1 MNTVTAKRYQDLMQE
16 FLKTSRS
23 DAKGFRKKYEEV
35 LNEFLNLDEVY
46 VIASRSA
53 TIEEVKENKARPLC
67 ALNHKKLP
75 CMWFFSEKEFAQ
87 NFVKYFGIIKDGVE
101 YIRKLQGEE
110 LIEVIRFGIFNGVYQ
125 FSIDEGKCT
134 MLMVPYDLLNT
145 YLVNKGEESFLEKSQ
160 YELMI
165 LFTMMKF
172 HKKLVYAIESDD
184 KDNNGKNILAVDRS
198 GVLNIFA
205 NKDDANI
212 HKYDIGYG
220 RKEAIGLNIVEFRNA
235 INSIVDSIETV
246 RFEVKENIIEI
257 KSSKL
262 DYILNE
268 MVKTEYK

>member
-1 MNTVTAKRYQDLMQE
+1 MNILAAKRYQDLMQE
-16 FLKTSRS
+16 FLKTPRS
-23 DAKGFRKKYEEV
+23 DAKGFRRKYEEV
-35 LNEFLNLDEVY
+35 LNGFLNLDEVY

-53 TIEEVKENKARPLC
+53 TVQEVKENKARPLC

-75 CMWFFSEKEFAQ
+75 CMWFFSEMEFAQ
-87 NFVKYFGIIKDGVE
+87 NFVKHFGIIKDGTE
-101 YIRKLQGEE
+101 YIIKLKGEE
-110 LIEVIRFGIFNGVYQ
+110 LIEVIKFGIFNGVYQ

-134 MLMVPYDLLNT
+134 MVMVPYDLLNM
-145 YLVNKGEESFLEKSQ
+145 YLVSRGEETFLDKNQ

-184 KDNNGKNILAVDRS
+184 KDNTGKNTLAADRS
-198 GVLNIFA
+198 GILNIFD

-235 INSIVDSIETV
+235 INSIVDNTEIV
-246 RFEVKENIIEI
+246 RFEIKEHIIEI

-262 DYILNE
+262 AYILNE
-268 MVKTEYK
+268 MVRVSYK

>member
-16 FLKTSRS
+16 FLKTPRS

-53 TIEEVKENKARPLC
+53 TVQEVKENKARPLC

-75 CMWFFSEKEFAQ
+75 CMWFFSEREFAQ
-87 NFVKYFGIIKDGVE
+87 NFVKHFGIIKDGVE

-125 FSIDEGKCT
+125 FSIDEGKYT

-145 YLVNKGEESFLEKSQ
+145 YLVNNGEENFLEKSQ

-184 KDNNGKNILAVDRS
+184 KDNNGKNILAADRS

-220 RKEAIGLNIVEFRNA
+220 RKEAIELNIVEFRNA

-262 DYILNE
+262 VYILNE
-268 MVKTEYK
+268 MVKVEYK

>member
-16 FLKTSRS
+16 FLKTPRS
-23 DAKGFRKKYEEV
+23 DVKGFRKKYEEV
-35 LNEFLNLDEVY
+35 LNEFLSLDEVY

-53 TIEEVKENKARPLC
+53 TVEEVKENKARPLC

-87 NFVKYFGIIKDGVE
+87 NFVKHFGIIKDGTE
-101 YIRKLQGEE
+101 YIIKLQGED
-110 LIEVIRFGIFNGVYQ
+110 LIKVIKFGIFNGVYQ

-134 MLMVPYDLLNT
+134 MVMVPYDLLNT
-145 YLVNKGEESFLEKSQ
+145 YLVNNGEENFLDKNQ
-160 YELMI
+160 YELMV

-184 KDNNGKNILAVDRS
+184 KDNNGKNILAADRS

-205 NKDDANI
+205 QKDDANI

-220 RKEAIGLNIVEFRNA
+220 RKEVKALNIIEFRNI
-235 INSIVDSIETV
+235 INSIEN
-246 RFEVKENIIEI
+246 EKENIKIEI
-257 KSSKL
+257 KENVFEINIKKL
-262 DYILNE
+262 KYILNE
-268 MVKTEYK
+268 MI

>member
-16 FLKTSRS
+16 FLKTPRS

-53 TIEEVKENKARPLC
+53 TVEEVKENKARPLC

-172 HKKLVYAIESDD
+172 HKKFVYAIESDD

-205 NKDDANI
+205 NEDDANI

>member
-16 FLKTSRS
+16 FLKTPRS
-23 DAKGFRKKYEEV
+23 DVKGFRKKYEEV

-53 TIEEVKENKARPLC
+53 TVEEVKENKARPLC

-75 CMWFFSEKEFAQ
+75 CMWFFSQREFAQ
-87 NFVKYFGIIKDGVE
+87 DFVKHFGIIKDETE
-101 YIRKLQGEE
+101 YIIKLQGEE
-110 LIEVIRFGIFNGVYQ
+110 LIKVIKFGIFNGVYQ
-125 FSIDEGKCT
+125 FSIDEGKRT
-134 MLMVPYDLLNT
+134 MVMVPYDLLNIH
-145 YLVNKGEESFLEKSQ
+145 LVNKGEENFLEKDQ

-184 KDNNGKNILAVDRS
+184 KDNNGKNILATDRN
-198 GVLNIFA
+198 GVLNIFDK
-205 NKDDANI
+205 KDDANI

-220 RKEAIGLNIVEFRNA
+220 RKEAIGLNIVQFKNA
-235 INSIVDSIETV
+235 INSIVDNIELI
-246 RFEVKENIIEI
+246 RFEIRENIIEI

-262 DYILNE
+262 AYILNE
-268 MVKTEYK
+268 MVKVEYK

>member
-16 FLKTSRS
+16 FLKTPRS

-53 TIEEVKENKARPLC
+53 TVEEVKENKARPLC

-172 HKKLVYAIESDD
+172 HKKFVYAIESDD
-184 KDNNGKNILAVDRS
+184 KDNNGKNILAADRS

-205 NKDDANI
+205 NEDDANI

>member
-16 FLKTSRS
+16 FLKTPRS

-53 TIEEVKENKARPLC
+53 TVQEVKENKARPLC

-75 CMWFFSEKEFAQ
+75 CMWFFSEREFAQ
-87 NFVKYFGIIKDGVE
+87 NFVKHFGIIKDGVE
-101 YIRKLQGEE
+101 YIRKLKGEE

-145 YLVNKGEESFLEKSQ
+145 YLVNKGEENFLDKNQ

-172 HKKLVYAIESDD
+172 HKKLLYAIESDN
-184 KDNNGKNILAVDRS
+184 KDNNGKNILAADRS
-198 GVLNIFA
+198 GILNIFA
-205 NKDDANI
+205 EKDDANI

-220 RKEAIGLNIVEFRNA
+220 RKEAIGLNIVEFSNA

-246 RFEVKENIIEI
+246 RFEVKKNIIEI

-262 DYILNE
+262 VYILNE
-268 MVKTEYK
+268 MVKVEYK

>member
-16 FLKTSRS
+16 FLKTPRS
-23 DAKGFRKKYEEV
+23 DAKGFRRKYEEV

-53 TIEEVKENKARPLC
+53 TVEEVKQNKARPLC

-87 NFVKYFGIIKDGVE
+87 NFVKHFGIIKDGIE
-101 YIRKLQGEE
+101 YIIKLKGEE
-110 LIEVIRFGIFNGVYQ
+110 LIEVIKFGIFNGVYQ

-134 MLMVPYDLLNT
+134 MVMVPYDLLNT
-145 YLVNKGEESFLEKSQ
+145 YLVNSGEETFLDKNQ

-172 HKKLVYAIESDD
+172 HKKLVYAIESDTQD
-184 KDNNGKNILAVDRS
+184 DTGKNILATDRS
-198 GVLNIFA
+198 GVLNIFD
-205 NKDDANI
+205 NGDDANI

-235 INSIVDSIETV
+235 INSIVDNIEIV
-246 RFEVKENIIEI
+246 RFEIKEHIIEI

-262 DYILNE
+262 AYILNE
-268 MVKTEYK
+268 MVRISYK

>member
-16 FLKTSRS
+16 FLKTPRS
-23 DAKGFRKKYEEV
+23 DVKGFRKKYEEV

-53 TIEEVKENKARPLC
+53 TVEEVKENKARPLC

-75 CMWFFSEKEFAQ
+75 CMWFFSQREFAQ
-87 NFVKYFGIIKDGVE
+87 DFVKHFGIIKDETE
-101 YIRKLQGEE
+101 YIIKLQGEE
-110 LIEVIRFGIFNGVYQ
+110 LIKVIKFGIFNGVYQ
-125 FSIDEGKCT
+125 FSIDEGKRT
-134 MLMVPYDLLNT
+134 MVMVPYDLLNIH
-145 YLVNKGEESFLEKSQ
+145 LVNKGEENFLEKDQ

-184 KDNNGKNILAVDRS
+184 KDNNGKNILATDRN
-198 GVLNIFA
+198 GVLNIFDK
-205 NKDDANI
+205 KDDANI

-220 RKEAIGLNIVEFRNA
+220 RKEAIGLNIVQFKNA
-235 INSIVDSIETV
+235 INSIVDNIELI
-246 RFEVKENIIEI
+246 RFEIRENIIEI

-262 DYILNE
+262 AYILNE
-268 MVKTEYK
+268 MVKIEYK

>member
-16 FLKTSRS
+16 FLKTPRS
-23 DAKGFRKKYEEV
+23 DVKGFRKKYEEV
-35 LNEFLNLDEVY
+35 LNEFLSLDEVY

-53 TIEEVKENKARPLC
+53 TVEEVKENKARPLC

-87 NFVKYFGIIKDGVE
+87 NFVKHFGIIKDGTE
-101 YIRKLQGEE
+101 YIIKLQGED
-110 LIEVIRFGIFNGVYQ
+110 LIKVIKFGIFNGVYQ

-134 MLMVPYDLLNT
+134 MVMVPYDLLNT
-145 YLVNKGEESFLEKSQ
+145 YLVNNGEENFLDKNQ
-160 YELMI
+160 YELMV

-184 KDNNGKNILAVDRS
+184 KDNNGKNILAADRS

-205 NKDDANI
+205 QKDDANI

-220 RKEAIGLNIVEFRNA
+220 RKEAIGLNIIEFRNA
-235 INSIVDSIETV
+235 INSIIDSIETV
-246 RFEVKENIIEI
+246 RFEIKENIIEI

-262 DYILNE
+262 AYILNE
-268 MVKTEYK
+268 MVKVEYK

>member
-16 FLKTSRS
+16 FLKTPRS
-23 DAKGFRKKYEEV
+23 DVKGFRKKYEEV
-35 LNEFLNLDEVY
+35 LNKFLNLDEVY

-53 TIEEVKENKARPLC
+53 TVDEVKENKAKPLC

-87 NFVKYFGIIKDGVE
+87 NFVKHFGIIKEGTE
-101 YIRKLQGEE
+101 YIRKLQGED
-110 LIEVIRFGIFNGVYQ
+110 LIKVIKFGIFNGVYQ

-134 MLMVPYDLLNT
+134 MVMVPYDLLNT
-145 YLVNKGEESFLEKSQ
+145 YLVNKGEENFLEKNQ

-184 KDNNGKNILAVDRS
+184 KDKNGKNILAADRS

-205 NKDDANI
+205 QKDDANI

-220 RKEAIGLNIVEFRNA
+220 RKEATGLNIVQFRNA

-246 RFEVKENIIEI
+246 RFEIKENIIEI

-262 DYILNE
+262 AYILNE
-268 MVKTEYK
+268 MVKVEYK

>member
-16 FLKTSRS
+16 FLKTPRS
-23 DAKGFRKKYEEV
+23 DAKGFREKYEEV

-87 NFVKYFGIIKDGVE
+87 NFVKHFGIIKDGVE
-101 YIRKLQGEE
+101 YIRKIQGEE

-145 YLVNKGEESFLEKSQ
+145 YLVNKGEENFLEKSQ

>member
-16 FLKTSRS
+16 FLKTPRS
-23 DAKGFRKKYEEV
+23 DAKGFRRKYEEV

-53 TIEEVKENKARPLC
+53 TVEEVKQNKARPLC

-75 CMWFFSEKEFAQ
+75 CMWFFSEREFAQ
-87 NFVKYFGIIKDGVE
+87 NFVKHFGIIQDGVE
-101 YIRKLQGEE
+101 YIRKLKGEE
-110 LIEVIRFGIFNGVYQ
+110 LIEVIKFGIFNGVYQ

-145 YLVNKGEESFLEKSQ
+145 YLVNKGEENFLEKSQ

-184 KDNNGKNILAVDRS
+184 KDNNDKNILAADRS

-205 NKDDANI
+205 SKDDANI

-220 RKEAIGLNIVEFRNA
+220 RKEAVGLNIVEFRNA

>member
-16 FLKTSRS
+16 FLKTPRS
-23 DAKGFRKKYEEV
+23 DVKGFRKKYEEV

-53 TIEEVKENKARPLC
+53 TVEEVKENKARPLC

-75 CMWFFSEKEFAQ
+75 CMWFFSQREFAQ
-87 NFVKYFGIIKDGVE
+87 DFVKHFGIIKDETE
-101 YIRKLQGEE
+101 YIIKLQGEE
-110 LIEVIRFGIFNGVYQ
+110 LIKVIKFGIFNGVYQ
-125 FSIDEGKCT
+125 FSIDEGKRT
-134 MLMVPYDLLNT
+134 MVMVPYDLLNIH
-145 YLVNKGEESFLEKSQ
+145 LVNKGEENFLEKDQ

-184 KDNNGKNILAVDRS
+184 KDKNGKNILAADRS
-198 GVLNIFA
+198 GVLNIFDK
-205 NKDDANI
+205 KDDANI

-220 RKEAIGLNIVEFRNA
+220 RKEATGLNIVQFRNA

-246 RFEVKENIIEI
+246 RFEIKENIIEI

-262 DYILNE
+262 AYILNE
-268 MVKTEYK
+268 MVKVEYK

>member
-1 MNTVTAKRYQDLMQE
+1 MKTVTAKRYQDLMQE
-16 FLKTSRS
+16 FLKTPRS

-35 LNEFLNLDEVY
+35 LNEFLKLDEVY
-46 VIASRSA
+46 VVASRSA
-53 TIEEVKENKARPLC
+53 TVEEVKENKARPLC
-67 ALNHKKLP
+67 ALNHKKMP
-75 CMWFFSEKEFAQ
+75 CMWFFSEREFAQ
-87 NFVKYFGIIKDGVE
+87 NFVKHFGIIKDGVE

-110 LIEVIRFGIFNGVYQ
+110 LIEVIKFGIFNGVYQ

-145 YLVNKGEESFLEKSQ
+145 YLVNKGEDNFLERSQ

-172 HKKLVYAIESDD
+172 HKKLLYAIESDN
-184 KDNNGKNILAVDRS
+184 KDNNGKNILAADRS

-205 NKDDANI
+205 DKDDANI

-220 RKEAIGLNIVEFRNA
+220 RKVAIGLNIVEFRNA

-268 MVKTEYK
+268 MLKIEYK

>member
-16 FLKTSRS
+16 FLKTPRS

-53 TIEEVKENKARPLC
+53 TVQEVKENKARPLC

-75 CMWFFSEKEFAQ
+75 CMWFFSEREFAQ
-87 NFVKYFGIIKDGVE
+87 NFVKHFGIIKDGVE

-110 LIEVIRFGIFNGVYQ
+110 LIKVIKFGIFNGVYQ

-134 MLMVPYDLLNT
+134 MFMVPYDLLNT
-145 YLVNKGEESFLEKSQ
+145 YLVNKGEENFLEKSQ

-184 KDNNGKNILAVDRS
+184 KDNNGKNILAADRS

-220 RKEAIGLNIVEFRNA
+220 RKEAIELNIVEFRNA

-262 DYILNE
+262 VYILNE
-268 MVKTEYK
+268 MVKVEYK

>member
-16 FLKTSRS
+16 FLKTPRN
-23 DAKGFRKKYEEV
+23 DVKGFRKKYEEV

-53 TIEEVKENKARPLC
+53 TVEEVKENKARPLC

-75 CMWFFSEKEFAQ
+75 CMWFFSEKKFAQ
-87 NFVKYFGIIKDGVE
+87 NFVKHFGIIKDGTE
-101 YIRKLQGEE
+101 YIIKLQGED
-110 LIEVIRFGIFNGVYQ
+110 LIKVIKFGIFNGVYQ

-134 MLMVPYDLLNT
+134 MLMVPYDLLNN
-145 YLVNKGEESFLEKSQ
+145 YLVNRGEENFLDKNQ

-172 HKKLVYAIESDD
+172 HKKLIYAIESDV
-184 KDNNGKNILAVDRS
+184 KDNNGKNILAADRS

-205 NKDDANI
+205 SKEDANI

-220 RKEAIGLNIVEFRNA
+220 RKEAIELNIIEFRNA
-235 INSIVDSIETV
+235 INSIIDSIETV
-246 RFEVKENIIEI
+246 RFEIKENIIEI

-262 DYILNE
+262 AYILNE
-268 MVKTEYK
+268 MVKLEYK

>member
-16 FLKTSRS
+16 FLKTPRS

-53 TIEEVKENKARPLC
+53 TVKEVKENKARPLC

-75 CMWFFSEKEFAQ
+75 CMWFFSEREFAQ
-87 NFVKYFGIIKDGVE
+87 NFVKHFGIIQDGVE
-101 YIRKLQGEE
+101 YIRKLKGEE
-110 LIEVIRFGIFNGVYQ
+110 LIEVIKFGIFNGVYQ

-145 YLVNKGEESFLEKSQ
+145 YLVNKGEENFLEKSQ

-184 KDNNGKNILAVDRS
+184 KDNNDKNILAADRS

-205 NKDDANI
+205 SKDDANI

-220 RKEAIGLNIVEFRNA
+220 RKEAVGLNIVEFRNA

-268 MVKTEYK
+268 MVKTQYK

>member
-16 FLKTSRS
+16 FLKTPRS
-23 DAKGFRKKYEEV
+23 DTKGFRKKYEEV

-87 NFVKYFGIIKDGVE
+87 NFVKHFGIIKDGIE
-101 YIRKLQGEE
+101 YIIKLQGEE
-110 LIEVIRFGIFNGVYQ
+110 LIKVIKFGIFNGVYQ

-134 MLMVPYDLLNT
+134 MVMVPYDLLNT
-145 YLVNKGEESFLEKSQ
+145 YLVNKGEENFLEKNQ

-184 KDNNGKNILAVDRS
+184 KDNNGKNILAADRS

-205 NKDDANI
+205 SKDDANI

-235 INSIVDSIETV
+235 INSVVDNIETV
-246 RFEVKENIIEI
+246 RFEVKESIIEI

-262 DYILNE
+262 AYILNE